1 MVYIICTIIYVY
13 TNHINMA
20 YSEFPF
26 PLFFFFL
33 CGRKELSVHL
43 QNAMVVETTV
53 LT

>member
-13 TNHINMA
+13 TKHINMA

-26 PLFFFFL
+26 PLKKKKTISR

-43 QNAMVVETTV
+43 QW
-53 LT
+53 LLKQQI